1 MRPIDNKLIIRI
13 VIGIL
18 FLAAAAFLVLN
29 ENGLLKYLKV
39 RNELKKMES
48 EIRLSEEKL
57 KTLEHEI
64 DSLRTSKEKLE
75 RVAREKYHMIKKNE
89 NVFRIE
95 EK

>member
-18 FLAAAAFLVLN
+18 FLAAAAFLVVN